1 MKVGVIQRLPNF
13 IIMGESSIRTIIKQR
28 QQLEEQMVTAID
40 DSGTVRKRSKAMET
54 MEILLIDW
62 IKRSNEKIDLKKV
75 KEKALELYYDIKENQ
90 KDKTEQE
97 LKETFKASNGWFQK
111 FKRRTGLD
119 RNQID
124 FEDWDFEVKDEN
136 VNPVEDDNLF
146 EV

>member
-1 MKVGVIQRLPNF
+1 
-13 IIMGESSIRTIIKQR
+13 
-28 QQLEEQMVTAID
+28 
-40 DSGTVRKRSKAMET
+40 MET

-90 KDKTEQE
+90 KDKTEKE
-97 LKETFKASNGWFQK
+97 LKETFFASNGWYQK

-124 FEDWDFEVKDEN
+124 FEDWDFEVKDEY
-136 VNPVEDDNLF
+136 VNPVEDDNVF
-146 EV
+146 EI

>member
-1 MKVGVIQRLPNF
+1 MLLYLQKNSQYCIEYLP
-13 IIMGESSIRTIIKQR
+13 IIINLTF
-28 QQLEEQMVTAID
+28 TYID
-40 DSGTVRKRSKAMET
+40 DSGTLRKRSKAMET

-124 FEDWDFEVKDEN
+124 FEDWDFEVKDEY

-146 EV
+146 EI

>member
-1 MKVGVIQRLPNF
+1 MQKNSQYCIEYLP
-13 IIMGESSIRTIIKQR
+13 IIINLTF
-28 QQLEEQMVTAID
+28 TYID

-97 LKETFKASNGWFQK
+97 LKETFIASNGWYQK

-124 FEDWDFEVKDEN
+124 FEDWDFEVKDEY
-136 VNPVEDDNLF
+136 VNPVEDDNVF
-146 EV
+146 EI

>member
-1 MKVGVIQRLPNF
+1 MLLYLQKNSQYCIEYLP
-13 IIMGESSIRTIIKQR
+13 IIINLTF
-28 QQLEEQMVTAID
+28 TYID
-40 DSGTVRKRSKAMET
+40 DSGTLRKRSKAMET

-124 FEDWDFEVKDEN
+124 FEDWDFEVKDEY
-136 VNPVEDDNLF
+136 VNSVEDDNVF
-146 EV
+146 EI

>member
-1 MKVGVIQRLPNF
+1 MLLYLQKNSQYCIEYLP
-13 IIMGESSIRTIIKQR
+13 IIINLTF
-28 QQLEEQMVTAID
+28 TYID
-40 DSGTVRKRSKAMET
+40 DSGTLRKRSKAMET

-124 FEDWDFEVKDEN
+124 FEDWDFEVKDEY
-136 VNPVEDDNLF
+136 VNPVEDDNVF
-146 EV
+146 EI

>member
-1 MKVGVIQRLPNF
+1 MLLYLQKNSQYCIEYLP
-13 IIMGESSIRTIIKQR
+13 IIINLTFTS
-28 QQLEEQMVTAID
+28 ID
-40 DSGTVRKRSKAMET
+40 DSGTLRKRSKAMET

-124 FEDWDFEVKDEN
+124 FEDWDFEVKDEY
-136 VNPVEDDNLF
+136 VNPVEDDNVF
-146 EV
+146 EI

>member
-1 MKVGVIQRLPNF
+1 MLYLQKNSQYCIEYLP
-13 IIMGESSIRTIIKQR
+13 IIINLTF
-28 QQLEEQMVTAID
+28 TYID
-40 DSGTVRKRSKAMET
+40 DSGTLRKRSKAMET

-124 FEDWDFEVKDEN
+124 FEDWDFEVKDEY
-136 VNPVEDDNLF
+136 VNPVEDDNVF
-146 EV
+146 EI

>member
-1 MKVGVIQRLPNF
+1 MLLYLQKNSQYCIEYLP
-13 IIMGESSIRTIIKQR
+13 IIINLTF
-28 QQLEEQMVTAID
+28 TYID

-62 IKRSNEKIDLKKV
+62 IKRSNEKIDLKEV

-124 FEDWDFEVKDEN
+124 FEDWDFEVKDEY

-146 EV
+146 EI

>member
-1 MKVGVIQRLPNF
+1 MLYLQKNSQYCIEYLP
-13 IIMGESSIRTIIKQR
+13 IIINLTF
-28 QQLEEQMVTAID
+28 TYID
-40 DSGTVRKRSKAMET
+40 DSGTLRKRSKAMET

-97 LKETFKASNGWFQK
+97 LKETFIASNGWFQK
-111 FKRRTGLD
+111 FKQRTGLD

-124 FEDWDFEVKDEN
+124 FEVHDEY
-136 VNPVEDDNLF
+136 VNDDEAYLKS
-146 EV
+146 ET